1 MQNNLCV
8 FFSVLFDISKIRI
21 KSSKKIA
28 SATNFFQT
36 KVDGRPCWDEEIMQS
51 DFSVAVLL
59 FGALIAEKQTG
70 RFSSGS
76 ELATAMN
83 ATSKNHVVS

>member
-1 MQNNLCV
+1 
-8 FFSVLFDISKIRI
+8 
-21 KSSKKIA
+21 
-28 SATNFFQT
+28 
-36 KVDGRPCWDEEIMQS
+36 MQS
-51 DFSVAVLL
+51 GFSVAVLL

-83 ATSKNHVVS
+83 ATSKNHVVSLAYPTTDVIENCPSDFIGNTRSYNFSILQGL